1 MECRRLQHEQWLEL
15 RIEGRLDAQ
24 WADQL
29 DRELSSLLREGVR
42 QIQLQMAAINFLS
55 SAGIRILLKYRKE
68 LAALDG
74 CLMVTEPSGQVSG
87 ILQMSGLTA
96 LLASSGPTAGIHNRS
111 AAASVPGNSVELEG
125 GSITLYHPAPAAT
138 FSLRA
143 IGTPRIHA
151 ESGFTAASQIALP
164 ADSMAL
170 GVGAF
175 GDSFSDCRTRFGE
188 FMALGGSTITLP
200 ADGGGTPDFLAG
212 IAEFV
217 PSIQALYAIVCQGAF
232 ARFAQF
238 SANASRKPLPFS
250 CLVDTAFK
258 VCQSDCI
265 ALAMIA
271 ETAGLVGASL
281 LSSPVVLNNSA
292 LLEFPAVRDRIG
304 LTSEPAWSRSLA
316 LVCGVA
322 LRLRSGHALDESDS
336 RSLSGVK
343 GGALSGVEGLAP
355 FVRPYGTSR
364 FSSHFHATALSYRA
378 LPEGVLELAPTVTGL
393 MKTQNLQGLLHLVHD
408 TRPIIGIG
416 ESSFL
421 RGALWCGPASMQ
433 EVDK

>member
-322 LRLRSGHALDESDS
+322 LSE
-336 RSLSGVK
+336 VK